1 MIDWMIDLRS
11 GGEDG
16 SHSTDEKRRERK
28 RRGGEEEIRRTG
40 EGARKGP
47 RKPEEGGR
55 GMTRASV
62 LSGVFCLIRYE
73 YDISSFCSMMIYIVL
88 YVYSLYII
96 VLGNSHTVSY
106 PPSRQDPDMIMIGR
120 KVPHAANGGEDPS
133 KSMHPN
139 R

>member
-1 MIDWMIDLRS
+1 MEVIQP
-11 GGEDG
+11 
-16 SHSTDEKRRERK
+16 DEKRREQERK
-28 RRGGEEEIRRTG
+28 KEEGRRGDKENRRGGGRR
-40 EGARKGP
+40 
-47 RKPEEGGR
+47 
-55 GMTRASV
+55 MTRASV

-73 YDISSFCSMMIYIVL
+73 YDISSFCSIDYIYSFVCKK
-88 YVYSLYII
+88 V
-96 VLGNSHTVSY
+96 VHQNSHTVSY